1 MSGPYAPPK
10 NDPFKGGS
18 LQRLNPPSGGTF
30 GIPPPSGGGGGS
42 LAGNAAGGGPFFARN
57 NRGSNVSIPYAR
69 VVPIHNSWLPR
80 SGREIST
87 ENVGD
92 VIRETD
98 DLKKARLA
106 WIMGHRS
113 IVSDDSLKYQ
123 RGFNGFSGKGV
134 NRSSRLCSTE
144 YLQRIFEIQMQR
156 VSLQLSLRYNHKSMG
171 DDDLKQYK
179 GGLLGT
185 VSAPMGRYATSESK
199 RVGSPPLDKHSSMSV
214 TNNVLWA
221 AASSARG
228 ELGDAQKNSEATLS
242 KPQATQNRVE
252 FKCGIYP
259 RSLSPFLHG
268 RTLLQGSSATVLQS
282 QKGYPSR
289 MPDALG
295 DHVAFAAL
303 HEAMTQVGLL
313 DWRPDGVVNS
323 KLENGPDPAADE
335 EYDAKDGQLFNIH
348 VQGPAICSN
357 WCGTEHARSLV
368 AGDKLFVA
376 IVADCWVNCGD
387 ADYDTEATK
396 YKHLPQEIQTL
407 YKGEHGKLS
416 AAVVEAAAAKRAEIL
431 KSLAGRELNTT
442 IEYSN
447 QEIDN
452 PKKRAPHLLCNF
464 RMKYV
469 TSSQMVETSKL
480 AMQGKSVALR
490 SDGSWPDGSRL
501 GLAFSATQSGERNAN
516 NALWYSPDGGDGAT
530 KDKKNTALEWIAEFP
545 ADLARIHALLDT
557 LQDTKT
563 ALHHYLTHT
572 NIEKLLEGAFWS
584 SVTGANRRIQD
595 ALEAYGSDK
604 KQKFKQL
611 VHDLVYD
618 LVPKDRKSYDE
629 SNKYNDIAFDESVE
643 LRNAVTTAKG
653 LLEDQ
658 NTLQKATKAS
668 VRKLCDRL
676 KKGNEDYDKGID
688 AYYSTAIENDHLKGP
703 PEGAALH
710 EVVVG
715 AWHVG
720 TVLDT
725 AASRGAGRGFSSNR
739 YDSAVNMNVDVQWWS
754 GDRLFKSYANR
765 PGTGKDF
772 CIRGMPFDHKTKPHK
787 FDLPVEVPTVK
798 FGEGHVKVGI
808 ERPAPAATVAAT
820 VAESDDETPPLEE
833 I

>member
-1 MSGPYAPPK
+1 M
-10 NDPFKGGS
+10 
-18 LQRLNPPSGGTF
+18 
-30 GIPPPSGGGGGS
+30 
-42 LAGNAAGGGPFFARN
+42 
-57 NRGSNVSIPYAR
+57 
-69 VVPIHNSWLPR
+69 
-80 SGREIST
+80 
-87 ENVGD
+87 
-92 VIRETD
+92 IRETD

-113 IVSDDSLKYQ
+113 VASDDSVEYQ

-156 VSLQLSLRYNHKSMG
+156 VSLQLSLPYNHKSMG
-171 DDDLKQYK
+171 DNDLKQYK

-185 VSAPMGRYATSESK
+185 VSAPMGRYASSK
-199 RVGSPPLDKHSSMSV
+199 IKRENWGPPLDKNTSMTL
-214 TNNVLWA
+214 TNNVLYD
-221 AASSARG
+221 AASSHVDDG
-228 ELGDAQKNSEATLS
+228 TDAEANSEATLLRAKTS
-242 KPQATQNRVE
+242 EEGTQSRR
-252 FKCGIYP
+252 FQCGIYP

-323 KLENGPDPAADE
+323 KLENGPDPAVRSTLPPPTSARLPATRCDVAFPQFRASFAQADE

-376 IVADCWVNCGD
+376 IVADCWVNCGNPND
-387 ADYDTEATK
+387 DTEDRK
-396 YKHLPQEIQTL
+396 YEHLPQEIQTL
-407 YKGEHGKLS
+407 YKGEHGELS

-431 KSLAGRELNTT
+431 KSLAGRKLNTT

-447 QEIDN
+447 QEIDH
-452 PKKRAPHLLCNF
+452 PKTNAPHLLCNF

-480 AMQGKSVALR
+480 AMQGTSVALR

-501 GLAFSATQSGERNAN
+501 GLAFSATQSGKRNAN
-516 NALWYSPDGGDGAT
+516 NALWYSPDGDGGKT
-530 KDKKNTALEWIAEFP
+530 TDKKLALEWIAKFP

-572 NIEKLLEGAFWS
+572 DIDELLGPAGELPS
-584 SVTGANRRIQD
+584 DVTALNKQIQARLD
-595 ALEAYGSDK
+595 ALGDN

-618 LVPKDRKSYDE
+618 LVPKDQASYEE
-629 SNKYNDIAFDESVE
+629 SKKYKDFTFEERVDLGNYVS
-643 LRNAVTTAKG
+643 NAKG
-653 LLEDQ
+653 LLD
-658 NTLQKATKAS
+658 NPDTLKEATEAS
-668 VRKLCDRL
+668 VSALRDRL
-676 KKGNEDYDKGID
+676 KTGDEYYEQGIN
-688 AYYSTAIENDHLKGP
+688 AYYSTAIANDHLKGP

-772 CIRGMPFDHKTKPHK
+772 CIRGMPFDHKTRPHK

-808 ERPAPAATVAAT
+808 ERPAPAATVA
-820 VAESDDETPPLEE
+820 EPGEPPPIEAL
-833 I
+833 

>member
-1 MSGPYAPPK
+1 
-10 NDPFKGGS
+10 
-18 LQRLNPPSGGTF
+18 
-30 GIPPPSGGGGGS
+30 
-42 LAGNAAGGGPFFARN
+42 
-57 NRGSNVSIPYAR
+57 
-69 VVPIHNSWLPR
+69 
-80 SGREIST
+80 
-87 ENVGD
+87 
-92 VIRETD
+92 
-98 DLKKARLA
+98 
-106 WIMGHRS
+106 
-113 IVSDDSLKYQ
+113 
-123 RGFNGFSGKGV
+123 
-134 NRSSRLCSTE
+134 
-144 YLQRIFEIQMQR
+144 MQR
-156 VSLQLSLRYNHKSMG
+156 VSLQLSLPYNHNSMG
-171 DDDLKQYK
+171 GDDLKQYK

-185 VSAPMGRYATSESK
+185 VSAPMGRYATSKSK
-199 RVGSPPLDKHSSMSV
+199 RDSRPPLDQSSTMTF
-214 TNNVLWA
+214 TNNVLYD
-221 AASSARG
+221 AASSHAS
-228 ELGDAQKNSEATLS
+228 DAENAEAHSEATLLRAKTS
-242 KPQATQNRVE
+242 EEGTQSRR
-252 FKCGIYP
+252 FQCGIYP

-323 KLENGPDPAADE
+323 KLENGPDPAVRSPLPPPTSARLPATRCDVAFPQFRASFAQADQ

-376 IVADCWVNCGD
+376 IVADCWVNCGN
-387 ADYDTEATK
+387 ADDNTEAKK
-396 YKHLPQEIQTL
+396 YKHLPQEIQRL
-407 YKGEHGKLS
+407 YKNEPSDLS
-416 AAVVEAAAAKRAEIL
+416 AADVEAAAAKRAEIL
-431 KSLAGRELNTT
+431 KSLAGRDLNTT
-442 IEYSN
+442 MKYSN
-447 QEIDN
+447 QEIDK
-452 PKKRAPHLLCNF
+452 PKDDAPHLLCNF

-501 GLAFSATQSGERNAN
+501 GLAFSATQSGKRNAN
-516 NALWYSPDGGDGAT
+516 NALWYSPDGDGGT
-530 KDKKNTALEWIAEFP
+530 PEVKNTALEWIAKYP

-557 LQDTKT
+557 LQDNKT

-572 NIEKLLEGAFWS
+572 NIDELVEGELTGF
-584 SVTGANRRIQD
+584 VTYVKQIKDSLAGD
-595 ALEAYGSDK
+595 GSFDDDK

-618 LVPKDRKSYDE
+618 LDPKDKESYE
-629 SNKYNDIAFDESVE
+629 KKYTYFAFDENQD
-643 LRNAVTTAKG
+643 LRKNVSEAKK
-653 LLEDQ
+653 LLQ
-658 NTLQKATKAS
+658 NEQTLKPATKAS
-668 VRKLCDRL
+668 VSAFCGRL
-676 KKGNEDYDKGID
+676 KEGKKDESYVKGIN
-688 AYYSTAIENDHLKGP
+688 AYLSTAIANDHLKGP
-703 PEGAALH
+703 PPGAALH

-772 CIRGMPFDHKTKPHK
+772 CIRGMPFDHKTQPYK

-798 FGEGHVKVGI
+798 FGEGHVRVGI
-808 ERPAPAATVAAT
+808 QRPRPDAGDSPPHAPP
-820 VAESDDETPPLEE
+820 EPDSMPPS
-833 I
+833 